1 MRFSI
6 LFGLFKRYA
15 LLTGLPFGINGLHQ
29 LKILNFNAITVSKT
43 NDSTQKVRESIYNP
57 PLFIYTKNSCKYLGI
72 LLNKELR
79 L

>member
-6 LFGLFKRYA
+6 LFGLFNCYT
-15 LLTGLPFGINGLHQ
+15 LLSGLPFGINDYRQ

-43 NDSTQKVRESIYNP
+43 NDPAQKVRESIYNP